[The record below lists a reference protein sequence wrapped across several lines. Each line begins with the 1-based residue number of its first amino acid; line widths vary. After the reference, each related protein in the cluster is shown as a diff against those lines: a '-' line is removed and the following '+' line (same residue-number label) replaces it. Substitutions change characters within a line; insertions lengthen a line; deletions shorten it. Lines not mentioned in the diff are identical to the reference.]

1 MPTSLPKIRSSVTVN
16 LSSVGASAA
25 ALQFSLFSHTFITR
39 NVEGMEKPCPVFQVR
54 LCRYASHTEILMDAG
69 ENQTTISAAHV
80 AGINIR
86 SEEYGLETV
95 PWSSSVNSG
104 IEYAVFVAVSTSHS
118 SSVDN

>member
-1 MPTSLPKIRSSVTVN
+1 
-16 LSSVGASAA
+16 
-25 ALQFSLFSHTFITR
+25 
-39 NVEGMEKPCPVFQVR
+39 MEKPCPVFQVR

-80 AGINIR
+80 AG